1 MNEELD
7 TRLQAICELS
17 LPYVR
22 DSAGRH
28 EYDGRVQDL
37 SPAGV
42 RSALAGLTADLGY
55 VDRHDE
61 AHAAATENALRVR
74 FGELELHRVNPLWHL
89 DNLELMVYERPYAPA
104 EERAEARRRHLAAWP
119 DAVDA
124 AVEALDRVPRELAS
138 ASVPLAR
145 GLATYAGR
153 DAAAGAALKRLVDHL
168 DWASIQGD
176 SSAALGRSALERLL
190 SASEAIDVDLA
201 DLLARAEKEQAR
213 LRQLLDDACRR
224 IDPDATTGETLR
236 VLRTDHPATG
246 AELLDETRLLV
257 DEVLEWTARSG
268 LVPVDDGVCEVGPM
282 PDSQRRGLAGLF
294 AAAPYEPDGPSAFYV
309 TLPDPSWAESEQR
322 AWLASGF
329 NRSQLPGVAVHE
341 VAPGHFSHFRALRQ
355 LPSPVRRLLTSDA
368 FIEGWAHY
376 VEELCVEEGYR
387 ADDPRF
393 TAGVARDGLLRV
405 TRLICSI
412 GLHTGDLTVAEAARR
427 FTEDAFVVG
436 PGAVSEAQRGLF
448 DPTYGRY
455 TWGKLEILG
464 LRDRAR
470 AAWGVGFSLPRFHAA
485 LFALGAPPMG
495 LIDTALTEG

>member
-37 SPAGV
+37 SPSGV
-42 RSALAGLTADLGY
+42 RRALAGLTADLGY

-61 AHAAATENALRVR
+61 AHAAAAENALRVR

-104 EERAEARRRHLAAWP
+104 AERAAARQRHLAAWP

-138 ASVPLAR
+138 ATVPFAQ
-145 GLATYAGR
+145 GLATYVER

-168 DWASIQGD
+168 EWASIQGD
-176 SSAALGRSALERLL
+176 PSAALGGSALARLL

-201 DLLARAEKEQAR
+201 DLLGRAEKEQAR
-213 LRQLLDDACRR
+213 LQQLLDDACRR
-224 IDPDATTGETLR
+224 IDPKATTAETLR
-236 VLRTDHPATG
+236 SLRTDHPATA
-246 AELLDETRLLV
+246 AELLDETRVLV

-268 LVPVDDGVCEVGPM
+268 LVPVDDGVCQVGPM

-294 AAAPYEPDGPSAFYV
+294 AAAAFEPDGPSAFNV
-309 TLPDPSWAESEQR
+309 TLPDPSWPESEQQ

-341 VAPGHFSHFRALRQ
+341 VAPGHFSHFRALRR

-376 VEELCVEEGYR
+376 AEELCVEEGYR
-387 ADDPRF
+387 DDDPRF
-393 TAGVARDGLLRV
+393 AAGVARDGLLRV

-412 GLHTGDLTVAEAARR
+412 GLHTGELTVADAARR
-427 FTEDAFVVG
+427 FAEDAFVRGPAAVG
-436 PGAVSEAQRGLF
+436 EAQRGLY
-448 DPTYGRY
+448 DPTYGHY
-455 TWGKLEILG
+455 TWGKLEILR

-470 AAWGVGFSLPRFHAA
+470 AAWGAGFSLSRFHAA
-485 LFALGAPPMG
+485 LFALGAPPLG